1 MNNLAGL
8 FELSQTDGVTL
19 CLGIDVGSTTTKV
32 ALVDVRP
39 CPEDGGPRVLRV
51 GQVPTPDTAPALR
64 DALAELIRS
73 CTSDAGGPI
82 AAIGVASMAE
92 TGVPL
97 GADGTPLT
105 PFQRWDRATGR
116 DHLDRLRRRHPDLLR
131 RTGLP
136 ATPKPTLVALTRLR
150 DDAPDVFA
158 RLARWQGVA
167 DHVVA
172 ILSGAHVTDH
182 TLAARTMLR
191 RRGDGRQADARR
203 ADARRGD
210 GQRGDAQWD
219 AELAAAAGLRDGV
232 LPRIVAAGEAAGRT
246 TTEAAAFGLPPGIP
260 VYVAGHDHAV
270 GAWAAGVRSPG
281 EVADSLGTAEAVL
294 TVTDEAAETAV
305 DDGFSIGRSV
315 DDRHDTV
322 MGGSPACGALLA
334 AWPTALVDVLAA
346 EDPAHWPTSPV
357 TVLPYPRGRQCPSP
371 DPDAMLETIG
381 VEGSDHEDVSAHA
394 VLQSLVLH
402 ARWMREAAGRHAGIP
417 ADRVILLGSLAARIP
432 VWAPLTAAAAVRTPD
447 GPRGVPV
454 ARCATRE
461 PVAAGAALLA
471 AVREGLAPAD
481 VALPVAEVAPASAP
495 GLHVAYERFVSAAT
509 AARESAPA
517 TPSPSP
523 TPTDP

>member
-1 MNNLAGL
+1 MQGCQTVNNLAGL

-39 CPEDGGPRVLRV
+39 SPEDGGPRVLRV
-51 GQVPTPDTAPALR
+51 GQVATPDTAPALR

-97 GADGTPLT
+97 AADGAPLT

-167 DHVVA
+167 DHIVA
-172 ILSGAHVTDH
+172 LLTGAHVTDH

-191 RRGDGRQADARR
+191 RRADA
-203 ADARRGD
+203 
-210 GQRGDAQWD
+210 QRGGAQWD
-219 AELAAAAGLRDGV
+219 AELVAATGIREGV

-246 TTEAAAFGLPPGIP
+246 TPDAAAFGLPPGIP
-260 VYVAGHDHAV
+260 VYLAGHDHAV

-294 TVTDEAAETAV
+294 AVTDEAAETAV

-371 DPDAMLETIG
+371 DPDATLVTIG
-381 VEGSDHEDVSAHA
+381 VHGSDPDDVSAHA

-432 VWAPLTAAAAVRTPD
+432 VWAPLTAAAAARTPD
-447 GPRGVPV
+447 RPRGVAV

-495 GLHVAYERFVSAAT
+495 GLHDAYERFGSAAT
-509 AARESAPA
+509 ATAIRASAPA

-523 TPTDP
+523 TLDTPDTGAA

>member
-1 MNNLAGL
+1 MRDCQTVNNLAGL

-39 CPEDGGPRVLRV
+39 SPEDGGPRVLRV

-73 CTSDAGGPI
+73 CISDAGGPI

-97 GADGTPLT
+97 AADGTPLT

-116 DHLDRLRRRHPDLLR
+116 EHLDRLRRRHPDLLR

-150 DDAPDVFA
+150 GDAPDVFA

-172 ILSGAHVTDH
+172 ILTGAHVTDH

-191 RRGDGRQADARR
+191 RRGDAPGDA
-203 ADARRGD
+203 AQGDAAQG
-210 GQRGDAQWD
+210 GDAQWD
-219 AELAAAAGLRDGV
+219 SELVDAAGIREGV

-246 TTEAAAFGLPPGIP
+246 TSDAAAFGLPPGIP

-270 GAWAAGVRSPG
+270 GAWSAGVRSPG

-294 TVTDEAAETAV
+294 AVTDEAAETAV

-346 EDPAHWPTSPV
+346 EDPSHWRTSPAI
-357 TVLPYPRGRQCPSP
+357 VLPYPRGRQCPSP
-371 DPDAMLETIG
+371 DPDATLVTIG
-381 VEGSDHEDVSAHA
+381 VDGSDPDDVSAHA

-402 ARWMREAAGRHAGIP
+402 ARWMREAAGRHAGIS
-417 ADRVILLGSLAARIP
+417 ADRMVLLGSLAARIR
-432 VWAPLTAAAAVRTPD
+432 VWAPLTAAAAARTPS
-447 GPRGVPV
+447 GPRGVAV

-481 VALPVAEVAPASAP
+481 VALPVAEVAPTPAP
-495 GLHVAYERFVSAAT
+495 GLHAAYERFVSAAT
-509 AARESAPA
+509 TPPSHSQDPDTGAA
-517 TPSPSP
+517 
-523 TPTDP
+523 